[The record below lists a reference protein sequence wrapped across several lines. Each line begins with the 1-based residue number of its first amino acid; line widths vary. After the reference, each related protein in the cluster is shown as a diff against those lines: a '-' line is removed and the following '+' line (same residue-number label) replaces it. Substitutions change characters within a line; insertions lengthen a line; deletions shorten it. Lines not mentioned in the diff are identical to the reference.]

1 MRNLNVTIKVM
12 GFRGILGW
20 IKRLL
25 VTITMI
31 EFVSFVVYWLV
42 SVRAMSKMILIG
54 IPVAAIF
61 VTAIED
67 IIKEK
72 TICEEDEEIEE
83 DEEEEEEEEEEE
95 IA

>member
-1 MRNLNVTIKVM
+1 MKNFNVTIKVM

-31 EFVSFVVYWLV
+31 EFVSYVVYWLV
-42 SVRAMSKMILIG
+42 SVGAMSKLVLIG

-61 VTAIED
+61 VTALD
-67 IIKEK
+67 DLIKEK
-72 TICEEDEEIEE
+72 DICEEEEI
-83 DEEEEEEEEEEE
+83 EEEEEEEEEE

>member
-1 MRNLNVTIKVM
+1 MKNFNVTIKVM

-42 SVRAMSKMILIG
+42 SVGAMSKLVLIG

-72 TICEEDEEIEE
+72 TIYEEEEEIE
-83 DEEEEEEEEEEE
+83 DEEEEEE
-95 IA
+95 A

>member
-1 MRNLNVTIKVM
+1 MKNFNVTIKVM

-31 EFVSFVVYWLV
+31 EFVSYVVYWLV
-42 SVRAMSKMILIG
+42 SVDAMSKLVLIG

-61 VTAIED
+61 VTAID
-67 IIKEK
+67 DLIKEK
-72 TICEEDEEIEE
+72 DICEEDEEIEE
-83 DEEEEEEEEEEE
+83 EEEKEEE
-95 IA
+95 A

>member
-1 MRNLNVTIKVM
+1 MREFIETIETM
-12 GFRGILGW
+12 GLKGIVRW

-42 SVRAMSKMILIG
+42 SVGAMSKLVLIG
-54 IPVAAIF
+54 IPVAALC
-61 VTAIED
+61 VTAIEV

-72 TICEEDEEIEE
+72 TIYEEGEIEE
-83 DEEEEEEEEEEE
+83 VEEEAEE
-95 IA
+95 A